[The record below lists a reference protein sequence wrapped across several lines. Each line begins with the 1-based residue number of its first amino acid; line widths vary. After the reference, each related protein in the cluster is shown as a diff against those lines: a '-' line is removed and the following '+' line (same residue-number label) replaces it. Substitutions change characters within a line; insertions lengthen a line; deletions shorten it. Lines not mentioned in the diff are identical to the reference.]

1 MFFFSFF
8 VSDGIMN
15 REKTFYSISVNR
27 IHPLHKLL
35 LGILFLDLLS
45 MAVSSSLSLLFQ
57 TKIKTTTRLSVA
69 YGHAFFCLCDT
80 HSNILQKPS
89 IWWNI
94 RSFPESLYLCK
105 NITLI
110 FELNLKLRCAK
121 LLAKIIR
128 TLYTTRLW

>member
-57 TKIKTTTRLSVA
+57 TKIKTTTILLVA

-110 FELNLKLRCAK
+110 FELNLKLRYAK
-121 LLAKIIR
+121 LVAKIIR
-128 TLYTTRLW
+128 TPYYVLD

>member
-45 MAVSSSLSLLFQ
+45 MAVSSSLPFIPN
-57 TKIKTTTRLSVA
+57 KIKTTTRLSVA

-121 LLAKIIR
+121 LVAKIIR
-128 TLYTTRLW
+128 TAYY